1 MTDHQ
6 SILDFKQLIE
16 TLLNQQKDKLV
27 EEAKTNDVITQNLD
41 ETGNYQNGKSKNEQ
55 LQQNM
60 NVQGDL
66 IHKRGR

>member
-1 MTDHQ
+1 LTDHQ